1 MDYGDFSANADS
13 EETFFPCKRGMIPI
27 LPVRFS
33 LLPYDLD
40 SVQEP
45 TSIGNPGSYI
55 IRTLRRGFVYVYVEN
70 PQETDEASDRQ
81 GPGFW
86 YVFRYDTKSQD
97 INGDFV
103 PQGTDSYHRADYS
116 FTKYEWTDN
125 YGAGAW
131 KYDSSTPASKTI
143 WVPKW
148 ASKVWLAYSEYRWP
162 PSFFRQGHQES
173 FRKQIMQPVN
183 LRGQNQWAAYIG
195 KAEELVEEFKPAPKR
210 KSPILATRLSL
221 SQTKFAAAVP
231 PKISDEC
238 AVIAALHD
246 PLGDILEMKFRY
258 AAKVLHKQ
266 NFANAN
272 AYPLTIGRFCKV
284 IKDQVPDRKEWYQLQ
299 RSAFAD
305 GWEVSYDSLVSAI
318 ESIDHS
324 LEELITGINTF
335 MSNENDHYLG
345 KHLAL
350 GFHQENDPAAVFYA
364 SLMLGRVLDDLGATA
379 RGHIAIRKGLG
390 GAEDIPD
397 ADRNNGSALNT
408 SLRAFFM
415 AWEDISPK
423 YYDQIRKSRFIF
435 DLTIE
440 AIALEIAVEPKVR
453 NDPVLRNAIENV
465 YRRSSDGTIML
476 TKRQV
481 SFEDAV
487 RFLQGTFNDAEVKD
501 LVAGISRSG
510 KLHLSAIDT
519 RMPTVDLPAV
529 EINGDVK
536 LLGGLRTDRTI
547 YTLEGGAAGISLLL
561 GFWALCE
568 TAQTQEKTYELFKKG
583 ELTSV
588 LTSKAFNVTTI
599 AVSIA
604 DAALTLGTKTAT
616 AFAPTEQISQNALR
630 ALYQRAIPRGAA
642 DLLYAPR
649 LASVAGV
656 GRIVP
661 LGLPRLSIVLTALS
675 AYGGYKR
682 GLERE
687 DPAQI
692 IGNVSVFIGAL
703 MMFFEA
709 SPIVSAV
716 FLIIGTGITLLSYS
730 DIEDVVRKC
739 FWGSRTPY
747 WGLKRRVNLIEKTR
761 NLPTPWNKR
770 LRTEIHWFEDLLW
783 TIKIENSVDDDGLF
797 FIESPAF
804 AEEKPGIL
812 DLNIRELRGRFW
824 QVKYNLA
831 TGQLSGDDHKEQIHV
846 RMIAGSSAI
855 VVKIDPGPD
864 FGKLRGPNIAGRRHE
879 FEEGYYIKAKYTRG
893 IKEYTG
899 GDTPMTITGELLDKG
914 RI

>member
-1 MDYGDFSANADS
+1 MEYGDFSANADS
-13 EETFFPCKRGMIPI
+13 EETFFPCQRGMIPI

-55 IRTLRRGFVYVYVEN
+55 IRTLRRGFVYVYVED
-70 PQETDEASDRQ
+70 PQETDDASDRQ
-81 GPGFW
+81 GPGSW
-86 YVFRYDTKSQD
+86 YVFRYDTKGQD

-103 PQGTDSYHRADYS
+103 PSGTDGYHRADYS

-125 YGAGAW
+125 YGASAW

-195 KAEELVEEFKPAPKR
+195 KADELVEEFKPAAQR
-210 KSPILATRLSL
+210 KNPILATRLSL
-221 SQTKFAAAVP
+221 SQTKFAAAIP

-258 AAKVLHKQ
+258 AAKVQHKQ
-266 NFANAN
+266 NFADAN
-272 AYPLTIGRFCKV
+272 TYPLTIGRFCKV

-299 RSAFAD
+299 KSAFAD
-305 GWEVSYDSLVSAI
+305 GWEVSYDNLVSVI

-324 LEELITGINTF
+324 LEELISGVNTF

-350 GFHQENDPAAVFYA
+350 GFHQENDPAGVFYA
-364 SLMLGRVLDDLGATA
+364 SLMLGRVLDGLGATA
-379 RGHIAIRKGLG
+379 QGHIAIRKGLG
-390 GAEDIPD
+390 GAEGIPD

-408 SLRAFFM
+408 SLRAFFK
-415 AWEDISPK
+415 AWDDISPD
-423 YYDQIRKSRFIF
+423 YYEQIRKSRFTF
-435 DLTIE
+435 DFTIE

-465 YRRSSDGTIML
+465 YRRSSNGTIML

-481 SFEDAV
+481 SYADAV
-487 RFLQGTFNDAEVKD
+487 RFLQGTFDDAEVKD

-510 KLHLSAIDT
+510 KLHLSAIDS

-547 YTLEGGAAGISLLL
+547 HTLEGGAAGISLLL
-561 GFWALCE
+561 GFWALSE
-568 TAQTQEKTYELFKKG
+568 TAQTHEKAYELFKKG

-599 AVSIA
+599 AVSVV

-630 ALYQRAIPRGAA
+630 VLYQRVIPEGAV
-642 DLLYAPR
+642 DLMYAPR

-656 GRIVP
+656 GRVVS
-661 LGLPRLSIVLTALS
+661 LGLPRLSIVLTLLS
-675 AYGGYKR
+675 SFGGFVR
-682 GLERE
+682 GFERY
-687 DPAQI
+687 DNAQSF
-692 IGNVSVFIGAL
+692 GNLTVLVGSLLLLNPSA
-703 MMFFEA
+703 A
-709 SPIVSAV
+709 IVGAV
-716 FLIIGTGITLLSYS
+716 FLIIGTGITFLSYS

-739 FWGSRTPY
+739 FWGSHTPY
-747 WGLKRRVNLIEKTR
+747 WGLIKRVNLLEKTR
-761 NLPTPWNKR
+761 NLYAPWNKR
-770 LRTEIHWFEDLLW
+770 LETEIHWFEDLLW

-804 AEEKPGIL
+804 SEKKPGIV
-812 DLNIRELRGRFW
+812 DLTVRELRGRSW

-831 TGQLSGDDHKEQIHV
+831 TGQLSGDDHKQQIHV

-855 VVKIDPGPD
+855 VVRIDPGPD
-864 FGKLRGPNIAGRRHE
+864 FRKIRGPNIAGRRHE
-879 FEEGYYIKAKYTRG
+879 LEEGYYIKAQYTRG
-893 IKEYTG
+893 IKKYTG
-899 GDTPMTITGELLDKG
+899 GDTPMTFTDELTDKG
-914 RI
+914 SI